1 MERSVRHPRRP
12 TDSGASLVEAVVGMC
27 IAAILASLAAPV
39 TASALDEGRA
49 RHAASFLAARLRE
62 ARQQAV
68 TRSRA
73 TGLVFD
79 AVGDRWI
86 FRVCTDGN
94 GDGLRRADL
103 RAGIDGCAGASDDL
117 AVLFPG
123 VTVAV
128 DGTIRGPDDDPPTSD
143 PVRLGSSDIASFS
156 PAGGCTSGSIF
167 LRSSKGAQY
176 AVRIAGITGRMRVL
190 RYDTGIREW
199 SEP

>member
-1 MERSVRHPRRP
+1 MEPSVRHARRS
-12 TDSGASLVEAVVGMC
+12 TDSGASLVEAVVGLC

-49 RHAASFLAARLRE
+49 RNAAAFLAARLRE
-62 ARQQAV
+62 AKQQAV

-79 AVGDRWI
+79 PVGERWI

-94 GDGLRRADL
+94 GDGLRRVDL
-103 RAGIDGCAGASDDL
+103 RSGIDGCAAGSDDL

-123 VTVAV
+123 VTIAV

-156 PAGGCTSGSIF
+156 SSGGCTSGSIF
-167 LRSSKGAQY
+167 LRSAKGAQY
-176 AVRIAGITGRMRVL
+176 AIRIAGITGRMRLL
-190 RYDTGIREW
+190 RYDTGARVW